1 MRERV
6 IETTQI
12 TKTYGKVLALDHV
25 DICVKRGDIYGLIGD
40 NGAGKSTL
48 LKLLAGHSAAS
59 TGEIRLLGEQG
70 EKELQRARRRSGV
83 MIEQPGFFG
92 NLTVENNMEYYRI
105 QKGVPGKE
113 KVEEM
118 LRMTGI
124 WEKRKCR
131 CKTLSM
137 GMKQRLGLAMAMLG
151 EPELLILDEPING
164 LDPSGIVEFR
174 QLLKRLNEEKKI
186 TILLSSHILTE
197 LQQLATV
204 YGFLSKGRLLEQITA
219 ETLHERCTDSVEIT
233 VSDVQ
238 QYAVFLEEQ
247 LSGEGYKVLSDGKI
261 RIVNPKQDIEVYSRT
276 WNFYPG
282 ADQKTGIFGSVL
294 HESEEGGE
302 SGMLNYI
309 KSECYR
315 VMHSRSTYVMTGI
328 MAVLPVL
335 FHIILYVTGV
345 ASSTTQDFPYDITSF
360 SFSFL
365 AGSPMLF
372 TYAGLIVA
380 AVLYEEEHKN
390 GNMKNAVAFGI
401 SREKLFL
408 GKCITAV
415 LTATVIMALV
425 LTAYIGSAW
434 FLLEHTGPTSL
445 KIILTEIP
453 AVYGTAVASM
463 ILGIALLAY
472 FKNEVMAAM
481 LWAVIVY
488 AIPRVL
494 LLAGMVLLGQWGI
507 EFLWDFAQLLPANLF
522 QFGAKVNMSHCEVLW
537 KTSQGMT
544 KCVIVGIVGTVLA
557 IVAGIVMLRK
567 KEV

>member
-59 TGEIRLLGEQG
+59 TGEIRLFGEQG

-204 YGFLSKGRLLEQITA
+204 YGFLSKGRLLEHITA
-219 ETLHERCTDSVEIT
+219 ESLHERCTDSVEIT

-247 LSGEGYKVLSDGKI
+247 LSGEGYKVLPDGKI
-261 RIVNPKQDIEVYSRT
+261 RIVNPKQDIEVYSRL
-276 WNFYPG
+276 
-282 ADQKTGIFGSVL
+282 AAEHGIFIRELTRKQASL
-294 HESEEGGE
+294 EAYYMNLKKGG
-302 SGMLNYI
+302 N
-309 KSECYR
+309 
-315 VMHSRSTYVMTGI
+315 
-328 MAVLPVL
+328 
-335 FHIILYVTGV
+335 
-345 ASSTTQDFPYDITSF
+345 
-360 SFSFL
+360 
-365 AGSPMLF
+365 
-372 TYAGLIVA
+372 
-380 AVLYEEEHKN
+380 
-390 GNMKNAVAFGI
+390 
-401 SREKLFL
+401 
-408 GKCITAV
+408 
-415 LTATVIMALV
+415 
-425 LTAYIGSAW
+425 
-434 FLLEHTGPTSL
+434 
-445 KIILTEIP
+445 
-453 AVYGTAVASM
+453 
-463 ILGIALLAY
+463 
-472 FKNEVMAAM
+472 
-481 LWAVIVY
+481 
-488 AIPRVL
+488 
-494 LLAGMVLLGQWGI
+494 
-507 EFLWDFAQLLPANLF
+507 
-522 QFGAKVNMSHCEVLW
+522 
-537 KTSQGMT
+537 QG
-544 KCVIVGIVGTVLA
+544 C
-557 IVAGIVMLRK
+557 
-567 KEV
+567 

>member
-59 TGEIRLLGEQG
+59 TGEIRLFGEQG

-186 TILLSSHILTE
+186 T
-197 LQQLATV
+197 V
-204 YGFLSKGRLLEQITA
+204 
-219 ETLHERCTDSVEIT
+219 
-233 VSDVQ
+233 
-238 QYAVFLEEQ
+238 
-247 LSGEGYKVLSDGKI
+247 
-261 RIVNPKQDIEVYSRT
+261 
-276 WNFYPG
+276 
-282 ADQKTGIFGSVL
+282 IF
-294 HESEEGGE
+294 
-302 SGMLNYI
+302 
-309 KSECYR
+309 
-315 VMHSRSTYVMTGI
+315 
-328 MAVLPVL
+328 
-335 FHIILYVTGV
+335 
-345 ASSTTQDFPYDITSF
+345 
-360 SFSFL
+360 
-365 AGSPMLF
+365 
-372 TYAGLIVA
+372 
-380 AVLYEEEHKN
+380 
-390 GNMKNAVAFGI
+390 
-401 SREKLFL
+401 
-408 GKCITAV
+408 
-415 LTATVIMALV
+415 
-425 LTAYIGSAW
+425 
-434 FLLEHTGPTSL
+434 
-445 KIILTEIP
+445 
-453 AVYGTAVASM
+453 
-463 ILGIALLAY
+463 
-472 FKNEVMAAM
+472 
-481 LWAVIVY
+481 
-488 AIPRVL
+488 
-494 LLAGMVLLGQWGI
+494 
-507 EFLWDFAQLLPANLF
+507 
-522 QFGAKVNMSHCEVLW
+522 
-537 KTSQGMT
+537 
-544 KCVIVGIVGTVLA
+544 
-557 IVAGIVMLRK
+557 
-567 KEV
+567 